1 MEIDLRIFAGF
12 LIDHDPA
19 LEAVADIGRS
29 HIEAF
34 KVWQHA
40 QPGNQGPLKASTFRR
55 RIGMLRMFFVRIVE
69 WGWDDAPVRVPIFFG
84 DVPKR
89 DEPLPRFLDDA
100 TYTRFMRALATEPR
114 LHRRVA
120 IELLARTGMRVGEL
134 CDLEADAVTV
144 IGDAHWLRIPLGK
157 LHNDRYVPLHP
168 HLVELLAEYRQSDG
182 PRTPGR
188 LLSGEHGPLN
198 RNVVARWIDTI
209 ARRAG
214 IGHVNPHRL
223 RHTLATQAINRGMSI
238 EAIAALLGH
247 RSLDMTRQYARIA
260 NRVVADEYNAVTAKV
275 EALYHDAA
283 ARRRRRPQHA
293 PPARRGPPPAARQR
307 LVPTPRRARLQL
319 RVDLRDLRPLRHR
332 PDVPTRAPQ
341 ATQPRRPQ
349 RPDRPSRTVQHPPRP
364 RRRRPPM
371 KNTCKGLLTAITH
384 ISPEV
389 LGTASAD
396 TASIPGVHQGAVGR
410 CFHDS
415 AGRGPCRHI
424 GMVRSVGPVLRR
436 RIGVLTRAARPC
448 RQVTGGEK
456 ALGRLASRLG
466 APGSLVGSPSDVVS
480 GGHKC
485 HR

>member
-1 MEIDLRIFAGF
+1 MLAVTMLRYLEQIAVSLRPLTVNAVEIDLRIFARF

-19 LEAVADIGRS
+19 LSCAADIDRS

-40 QPGNQGPLKASTFRR
+40 QPGTQGPMKASTFRR

-100 TYTRFMRALATEPR
+100 TFARFMRALATEPR

-134 CDLEADAVTV
+134 CELEPDAVTV

-214 IGHVNPHRL
+214 IDHVNPHRL

-260 NRVVADEYNAVTAKV
+260 NRVVADEYNAVSAKV
-275 EALYHDAA
+275 EALYRDHPLPADAEGPNMRRLRAEVHHRLLGNGWCQRPVELDCSFESICESCTHFATGPTFRPVLLRQRNHA
-283 ARRRRRPQHA
+283 ARHGQT
-293 PPARRGPPPAARQR
+293 G
-307 LVPTPRRARLQL
+307 RAELFDHLLDTIQEN
-319 RVDLRDLRPLRHR
+319 
-332 PDVPTRAPQ
+332 TR
-341 ATQPRRPQ
+341 
-349 RPDRPSRTVQHPPRP
+349 
-364 RRRRPPM
+364 
-371 KNTCKGLLTAITH
+371 
-384 ISPEV
+384 
-389 LGTASAD
+389 
-396 TASIPGVHQGAVGR
+396 
-410 CFHDS
+410 
-415 AGRGPCRHI
+415 
-424 GMVRSVGPVLRR
+424 
-436 RIGVLTRAARPC
+436 
-448 RQVTGGEK
+448 
-456 ALGRLASRLG
+456 
-466 APGSLVGSPSDVVS
+466 
-480 GGHKC
+480 
-485 HR
+485 